1 MSGTSIPQSQKHT
14 HWPDASTGAQQLT
27 NNVSPENAKL
37 ALTKAATKLKDHGGT
52 LAIWNSNNTK
62 TSDGQEAKFMRK
74 FWVSSQR
81 QQRTAE
87 VVKNL
92 FEKSSDRLDS
102 PEQKIKFMADV
113 TQYLTRGRAALR
125 GDGLSNLV
133 VQLEE
138 MVEKQEPQAYIQ
150 RYQPPAPRAPS
161 VKEAQEPP
169 QSAHSSP
176 QPPPEPAAA
185 PQSSSARTTSV
196 LEQSMD
202 QSIHMLAASAAS
214 SPQNSPLPS
223 LGQASL
229 ARSSEALNVANHY
242 SAEVNQLVNSY
253 AEPAPYEMAYEGQN
267 EFGAEPGRQ
276 ASNSY
281 RSVDRQSYGLGSE
294 DHRRYEDFEE
304 GNFLDIDAWDKQQV
318 QQPDDDDDQP
328 RPKNAIDAAAEKAR
342 FQALEQQQKAHIDAL
357 HNQFDGDLTES
368 LESIYQLGK
377 DIVSAQHQVDGL
389 MERIQIAKDE
399 FDNTL
404 ASQQAWDKASQ
415 PLAQLQQDLANMA
428 QGVNEHVEWIKLLT
442 SNLQSSDLD
451 ASPFMPRI
459 EDALEVLQS
468 QADVINALQKQ
479 LQIQPPD
486 PQAVMANL
494 TKDSAAI
501 RQGIQYTLDA
511 AYQHLHTERFNQV
524 WLAQQQAIRNRSDEG
539 LAKANQMALTLVNGN
554 DSLPSLKQL
563 KSQVLDAQE
572 QVKNHLQWLEARGF
586 SDTSEEVRLTK
597 QLAQYQSLEA
607 RIQSF
612 EKNIQTLSMPA
623 QSQRA
628 TAAVEQTN
636 SQLAQLLND
645 KAPVLA
651 AQDIS
656 TAFQNHEKVTQ
667 YFEAVLTLALGLEPE
682 HSQRTALVGR
692 IQQDPGFMAPLDQ
705 SLQQLQQTASAQ
717 IRELTEVA
725 DLFNQ
730 QARLDWQSRNGELQS
745 AVSNAESEVID
756 AQNRYDSLLI
766 SQPEKHGA
774 AVHLDLALKQL
785 SQAQQQLEQHQN
797 ALQLAD
803 RSDQRSLETQ
813 LKQAEEARAMVQNQL
828 AQLTAGVVMR

>member
-1 MSGTSIPQSQKHT
+1 
-14 HWPDASTGAQQLT
+14 
-27 NNVSPENAKL
+27 
-37 ALTKAATKLKDHGGT
+37 
-52 LAIWNSNNTK
+52 
-62 TSDGQEAKFMRK
+62 
-74 FWVSSQR
+74 
-81 QQRTAE
+81 
-87 VVKNL
+87 
-92 FEKSSDRLDS
+92 
-102 PEQKIKFMADV
+102 
-113 TQYLTRGRAALR
+113 
-125 GDGLSNLV
+125 
-133 VQLEE
+133 
-138 MVEKQEPQAYIQ
+138 
-150 RYQPPAPRAPS
+150 
-161 VKEAQEPP
+161 
-169 QSAHSSP
+169 
-176 QPPPEPAAA
+176 
-185 PQSSSARTTSV
+185 
-196 LEQSMD
+196 MD
-202 QSIHMLAASAAS
+202 QSIHMPAASAAS
-214 SPQNSPLPS
+214 SPLNLPLPS

-229 ARSSEALNVANHY
+229 ARSSETLTVANHY

-253 AEPAPYEMAYEGQN
+253 AEPAPYEMAYEGLN

-294 DHRRYEDFEE
+294 DHRRFEDVE
-304 GNFLDIDAWDKQQV
+304 GGDFLDIDAWDNQQVQQV

-328 RPKNAIDAAAEKAR
+328 RPKNAIDAAAEETRFKAI
-342 FQALEQQQKAHIDAL
+342 EQQQKAHIDAL

-368 LESIYQLGK
+368 LESIHQLGK

-428 QGVNEHVEWIKLLT
+428 QGVNEHVELIKLLT

-459 EDALEVLQS
+459 DNAQEVLQS
-468 QADVINALQKQ
+468 QADVINELQEQ

-494 TKDSAAI
+494 TEDSAAI

-511 AYQHLHTERFNQV
+511 AYQHLHAERFNQV
-524 WLAQQQAIRNRSDEG
+524 WLAQQRAIRNRSDED

-554 DSLPSLKQL
+554 DSLPSLNQL
-563 KSQVLDAQE
+563 KSQVLGAKE
-572 QVKNHLQWLEARGF
+572 QVNDHLQWLEARGF
-586 SDTSEEVRLTK
+586 SDSSEEVRLTK

-612 EKNIQTLSMPA
+612 EKNTKPRSMPA
-623 QSQRA
+623 ESQRA

-636 SQLAQLLND
+636 DQLAQLLRD

-692 IQQDPGFMAPLDQ
+692 IQRDTGFMAPLDQ

-717 IRELTEVA
+717 IRELTEDA

-730 QARLDWQSRNGELQS
+730 QARLDWQSRKGELQS

-766 SQPEKHGA
+766 SQPEKQGA

-813 LKQAEEARAMVQNQL
+813 LNQAEEARAMVQSQL

>member
-1 MSGTSIPQSQKHT
+1 MSGTSISQSQKHT

-62 TSDGQEAKFMRK
+62 KSDGPEAKFMRK

-92 FEKSSDRLDS
+92 FEKSSERLIDHK
-102 PEQKIKFMADV
+102 QKQVFMNEV

-125 GDGLSNLV
+125 GDGLSQLV
-133 VQLEE
+133 GRLET
-138 MVEKQEPQAYIQ
+138 MVEEQVPQTYIQ
-150 RYQPPAPRAPS
+150 RDPPPAPRAPS

-169 QSAHSSP
+169 QSTHSSP

-185 PQSSSARTTSV
+185 PPSLSSRAPSV
-196 LEQSMD
+196 LEQPMA
-202 QSIHMLAASAAS
+202 QSVPFHAASAAS
-214 SPQNSPLPS
+214 SPLNSPLPS

-242 SAEVNQLVNSY
+242 SAEVNELVNSY

-281 RSVDRQSYGLGSE
+281 RSVDRQSYGMGSE
-294 DHRRYEDFEE
+294 DHRRFEDFE
-304 GNFLDIDAWDKQQV
+304 GDGFLDIDAWDNQQV
-318 QQPDDDDDQP
+318 QQPDDDDDEP
-328 RPKNAIDAAAEKAR
+328 RPKNDIDAAVDKTR
-342 FQALEQQQKAHIDAL
+342 LQAIEQQQKAQIDAL

-368 LESIYQLGK
+368 LESIDQLGK
-377 DIVSAQHQVDGL
+377 GIVSAQHQVDDL

-404 ASQQAWDKASQ
+404 ASQQAWGKACQ
-415 PLAQLQQDLANMA
+415 PLAQFQQDLANLA
-428 QGVNEHVEWIKLLT
+428 QGVDDHVELIKLLT
-442 SNLQSSDLD
+442 SKLQSSDLD
-451 ASPFMPRI
+451 ANPFMPRI
-459 EDALEVLQS
+459 EYALEVLES
-468 QADVINALQKQ
+468 QAAVINALQEQ

-494 TKDSAAI
+494 TEDSAAI

-554 DSLPSLKQL
+554 ESLPSLNQL
-563 KSQVLDAQE
+563 KSQVLGAKE
-572 QVKNHLQWLEARGF
+572 QVNDHLQWLEARGF

-597 QLAQYQSLEA
+597 QLAQYQRLEA

-612 EKNIQTLSMPA
+612 EKNTQPLSMPA

-645 KAPVLA
+645 KAPALA

-656 TAFQNHEKVTQ
+656 TAFQNQEKVTQ
-667 YFEAVLTLALGLEPE
+667 YFETVLTLALGLEPE

-692 IQQDPGFMAPLDQ
+692 IQQDPGFMRALDQ

-717 IRELTEVA
+717 IRELTERA

-730 QARLDWQSRNGELQS
+730 QARLNWQIRNGELQS
-745 AVSNAESEVID
+745 AVSNAESQFID
-756 AQNRYDSLLI
+756 AKNRYDSLLI
-766 SQPEKHGA
+766 GQPEKQGA
-774 AVHLDLALKQL
+774 AVHLDLAQNQL

-803 RSDQRSLETQ
+803 RSDQHSLETQ
-813 LKQAEEARAMVQNQL
+813 LNRAEEAHATVQSQL

>member
-1 MSGTSIPQSQKHT
+1 MAQSVPFQ
-14 HWPDASTGAQQLT
+14 
-27 NNVSPENAKL
+27 
-37 ALTKAATKLKDHGGT
+37 
-52 LAIWNSNNTK
+52 
-62 TSDGQEAKFMRK
+62 
-74 FWVSSQR
+74 
-81 QQRTAE
+81 
-87 VVKNL
+87 
-92 FEKSSDRLDS
+92 
-102 PEQKIKFMADV
+102 
-113 TQYLTRGRAALR
+113 
-125 GDGLSNLV
+125 
-133 VQLEE
+133 
-138 MVEKQEPQAYIQ
+138 
-150 RYQPPAPRAPS
+150 
-161 VKEAQEPP
+161 
-169 QSAHSSP
+169 
-176 QPPPEPAAA
+176 
-185 PQSSSARTTSV
+185 
-196 LEQSMD
+196 
-202 QSIHMLAASAAS
+202 AASAAS
-214 SPQNSPLPS
+214 SPQNSPLSS
-223 LGQASL
+223 LGQASR

-253 AEPAPYEMAYEGQN
+253 AEPAPYEMAYEGLN

-294 DHRRYEDFEE
+294 DHRRFEDVE
-304 GNFLDIDAWDKQQV
+304 GGDFLDIDAWDNQQVQQV

-328 RPKNAIDAAAEKAR
+328 RPKNAIDAAAEETRFKAI
-342 FQALEQQQKAHIDAL
+342 EQQQKAHIDAL

-368 LESIYQLGK
+368 LESIHQLGK

-428 QGVNEHVEWIKLLT
+428 QGVNEHVELIKLLT

-459 EDALEVLQS
+459 DNAQEVLQS
-468 QADVINALQKQ
+468 QADVINELQEQ

-494 TKDSAAI
+494 TEDSAAI

-511 AYQHLHTERFNQV
+511 AYQHLHAERFNQV
-524 WLAQQQAIRNRSDEG
+524 WLAQQRAIRNRSDED

-554 DSLPSLKQL
+554 DSLPSLNQL
-563 KSQVLDAQE
+563 KSQVLGAKE

-597 QLAQYQSLEA
+597 QLAQYQRLEA

-612 EKNIQTLSMPA
+612 EKNTQPLSMPA
-623 QSQRA
+623 ESQRA

-636 SQLAQLLND
+636 DQLVQLLRD
-645 KAPVLA
+645 KAPALA

-656 TAFQNHEKVTQ
+656 TAFQNQEKVTQ
-667 YFEAVLTLALGLEPE
+667 YFEAVLTLALGLEPD

-692 IQQDPGFMAPLDQ
+692 IQQDPGFMRPLDQ

-717 IRELTEVA
+717 IRELTERA

-730 QARLDWQSRNGELQS
+730 EARLDWQSRKGELQS
-745 AVSNAESEVID
+745 AVSNAESQVID
-756 AQNRYDSLLI
+756 AKKRYDSL
-766 SQPEKHGA
+766 SNGQPEKQGA
-774 AVHLDLALKQL
+774 AVHLDLALEQL

-797 ALQLAD
+797 ALQQAD
-803 RSDQRSLETQ
+803 RSDQHSLETQ
-813 LKQAEEARAMVQNQL
+813 LNRAEEAHATVQSQL
-828 AQLTAGVVMR
+828 VQLTAGVVMR